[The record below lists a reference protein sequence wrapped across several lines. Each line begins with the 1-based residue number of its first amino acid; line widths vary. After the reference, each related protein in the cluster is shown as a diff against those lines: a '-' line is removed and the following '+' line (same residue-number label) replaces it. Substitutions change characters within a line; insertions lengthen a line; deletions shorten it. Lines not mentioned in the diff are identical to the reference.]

1 MTNIYFESVLMAWSS
16 IISNKMRSLLTM
28 LGIIIGVAAVIALMS
43 IGYGVQSS
51 IESNISSLG
60 TNTITITP
68 GTGRKPGIRP
78 AAGSMQTLTYKDY
91 EAIKNLPNISYA
103 APLVNTSYV
112 VVNGNK
118 NWTTRIYG
126 CTEDYAKLSDLNV
139 SEGRFWTAREY
150 NERARVAVIGQ
161 TVATSLFG
169 EESPIGQKIRINGDP
184 FTVIGLLEAKGY
196 SFMDQDDRI
205 LIPFTTVQE
214 RMLHITYVNNI
225 AISSENSSDLSQI
238 ETDVTNLLRLR
249 HHIATGADDDFSIQ
263 NSQDLLKTMES
274 TTRTLTIFLGSI
286 AAISLLVGGIGIM
299 NIMLVSVTE
308 RTKEIGIRKALGA
321 TYEMI
326 IVQFLIESVTVSVA
340 GGLIGVILGIIIS
353 KIIPYVSTLTTV
365 LTVTPILGSFLF
377 SVLIGLIFG
386 IYPAQKAA
394 KLNPI
399 DALHYRT
406 DYFFI
411 MSDMLK
417 FYRDQH

>member
-103 APLVNTSYV
+103 APLVKTSYV

-150 NERARVAVIGQ
+150 NESCLLY
-161 TVATSLFG
+161 TS
-169 EESPIGQKIRINGDP
+169 D
-184 FTVIGLLEAKGY
+184 A
-196 SFMDQDDRI
+196 
-205 LIPFTTVQE
+205 
-214 RMLHITYVNNI
+214 
-225 AISSENSSDLSQI
+225 
-238 ETDVTNLLRLR
+238 
-249 HHIATGADDDFSIQ
+249 AD
-263 NSQDLLKTMES
+263 E
-274 TTRTLTIFLGSI
+274 
-286 AAISLLVGGIGIM
+286 
-299 NIMLVSVTE
+299 
-308 RTKEIGIRKALGA
+308 
-321 TYEMI
+321 
-326 IVQFLIESVTVSVA
+326 
-340 GGLIGVILGIIIS
+340 
-353 KIIPYVSTLTTV
+353 
-365 LTVTPILGSFLF
+365 
-377 SVLIGLIFG
+377 
-386 IYPAQKAA
+386 
-394 KLNPI
+394 
-399 DALHYRT
+399 
-406 DYFFI
+406 
-411 MSDMLK
+411 
-417 FYRDQH
+417 

>member
-286 AAISLLVGGIGIM
+286 AAISLLVGGISIM

-399 DALHYRT
+399 DALHYE
-406 DYFFI
+406 
-411 MSDMLK
+411 
-417 FYRDQH
+417 

>member
-353 KIIPYVSTLTTV
+353 KPIPYVSTLTTV

-399 DALHYRT
+399 DALHYE
-406 DYFFI
+406 
-411 MSDMLK
+411 
-417 FYRDQH
+417 

>member
-51 IESNISSLG
+51 IESNISILG

-399 DALHYRT
+399 DALHYE
-406 DYFFI
+406 
-411 MSDMLK
+411 
-417 FYRDQH
+417 

>member
-112 VVNGNK
+112 VVYGNK

-399 DALHYRT
+399 DALHYE
-406 DYFFI
+406 
-411 MSDMLK
+411 
-417 FYRDQH
+417 

>member
-118 NWTTRIYG
+118 NWTTLIYG

-196 SFMDQDDRI
+196 FFMDQDDRI

-399 DALHYRT
+399 DALHYE
-406 DYFFI
+406 
-411 MSDMLK
+411 
-417 FYRDQH
+417 

>member
-238 ETDVTNLLRLR
+238 ETDVTNLLRIR

-353 KIIPYVSTLTTV
+353 KIIPYVSTLNTV

-399 DALHYRT
+399 DALHYE
-406 DYFFI
+406 
-411 MSDMLK
+411 
-417 FYRDQH
+417 